1 MAKRSSSG
9 ESCKTSKKIFQ
20 KLSVREKSIAL
31 VTLAAVLVGVWLPDR
46 IIVSTSPS
54 LTHRIF
60 FLVPVNRQ
68 RIRIGEY
75 LVFEDKDADTLFIR
89 KGLNRNNNR
98 LIKKVGCVPGDTLT
112 RDANRG
118 WHCGQ
123 AFFGYSLKTDSRG
136 RRLPQFSFAGIIPAD
151 SFFMVGDTPRSFDSK
166 YFGFI
171 HADDFLYKALP
182 LW

>member
-1 MAKRSSSG
+1 MQR
-9 ESCKTSKKIFQ
+9 
-20 KLSVREKSIAL
+20 LSVREKSIAL

-60 FLVPVNRQ
+60 FLVPVNKKK
-68 RIRIGEY
+68 IRTGEY

-112 RDANRG
+112 RDADRG

-123 AFFGYSLKTDSRG
+123 EFFGNSLKTDSRG
-136 RRLPQFSFAGIIPAD
+136 RELPQFSFAGIIPAD
-151 SFFMVGDTPRSFDSK
+151 SYFMVGDNPRSFDSR